1 MLGPSLS
8 QNILGKELKFLSG
21 RIYRSGHIWEV
32 EKVRTEFEVCPRCAS
47 ISKVRCGRIKVLVR
61 EESVRQNPLWFRV
74 HKHRYYCKP
83 CRKPFTEPTPGVWPR
98 RRTTQR
104 FRKALAKDCEN
115 MTDLSR
121 VRSEH
126 RVSTGLIYQVFYEQ
140 LGIKLRERNNQP
152 WPKVI
157 GIDEHFFR
165 RKNRKTEFV
174 TVIAN
179 MTKRRLFEVAHGK
192 DTKSLFE
199 QLKDIP
205 GRENVEV
212 VVMDMSDTYRALVKI
227 LFPNAKIIADKFH
240 VLRLMSP
247 ALIKLRAQ
255 IHGHRKELGY
265 RRLILTN
272 ERNLDYE
279 TRYELWRYLEKHPK
293 LQELHRWKERL
304 HEFYRS
310 KGLKRATQSFERLMR
325 DLESS
330 TLEEAQRLKRTL
342 KHWKDALLLY
352 FEKRFTNGL
361 TEALNGRAK
370 LLQRR
375 ASGYRSFKNYRLR
388 LLNACGF

>member
-1 MLGPSLS
+1 MLPARLA
-8 QNILGKELKFLSG
+8 QDLLGSELKFLSSRAYKSG
-21 RIYRSGHIWEV
+21 HLWEVKKVRSGAEI
-32 EKVRTEFEVCPRCAS
+32 CPKCANPS
-47 ISKVRCGRIKVLVR
+47 NVRCGKLQVTVR
-61 EESVRQNPLWFRV
+61 EESIRQTALWFRV
-74 HKHRYYCKP
+74 HKHRYFCKP

-104 FRKALAKDCEN
+104 FRRALARACEDL
-115 MTDLSR
+115 TDLSR
-121 VRSEH
+121 VRKYF
-126 RVSTGLIYQVFYEQ
+126 RVSSGLLYQVFYDQ
-140 LGIKLRERNNQP
+140 LDIKLRERRDQP

-165 RKNRKTEFV
+165 RKSRKTEFV

-179 MTKRRLFEVAHGK
+179 MTKRRLFEVAYGK

-255 IHGHRKELGY
+255 IHGHRKDLQY
-265 RRLILTN
+265 RRLLLTN
-272 ERNLDYE
+272 ERKLDYE
-279 TRYELWRYLEKHPK
+279 TRHELWRYLKKHPK

-304 HEFYRS
+304 HEFYRT

-325 DLESS
+325 DLGNS
-330 TLEEAQRLKRTL
+330 TLVEAHKLRRTL

-375 ASGYRSFKNYRLR
+375 ASGYRSFRNYRLR